1 MVGPVNTAGSRLRNW
16 WGYGPAGPYSTPQE
30 VAVRCSMQSD
40 RETIPLV
47 RNSNILQSR
56 WNLHQTLSLVAV
68 WGPNANEASTTKAG
82 IFLNIVFWDT
92 FVIHHGLMISL
103 LCDAPIGKCGTLI
116 RFWLR
121 PWNWPSVSS
130 AGKITRDF
138 LKSPMTLNL
147 SLVTKVTACGQNQKR
162 GVNGQDCALPA
173 VPGDAIWRVWN
184 SFCGLVITGSY
195 LGMF

>member
-1 MVGPVNTAGSRLRNW
+1 M
-16 WGYGPAGPYSTPQE
+16 
-30 VAVRCSMQSD
+30 VAVS
-40 RETIPLV
+40 
-47 RNSNILQSR
+47 
-56 WNLHQTLSLVAV
+56 
-68 WGPNANEASTTKAG
+68 GPNANEASTTKAG

-162 GVNGQDCALPA
+162 GWTVRTAHCQQCMVTSYEQSEIASVVWWSLVRIWGCFKQRCDRLEGLFVIWCIYLTCVECIIVFTFNMNVWNRG
-173 VPGDAIWRVWN
+173 VPGLFHFAFI
-184 SFCGLVITGSY
+184 I
-195 LGMF
+195 